1 MSLPKQNGEAMK
13 TTQMRTVRRVGTFL
27 FLGSVVVGCVATAEA
42 ATQKTASPSEPAPV
56 LTSTAGLLSPGFLS
70 TSGNQIV
77 DSTGHPQR
85 LACVGY
91 NEPGK
96 DIVGD
101 VAGMKKAGF
110 NCLRYPFDE
119 RALRS
124 TFPEMDAIVAAARPL
139 GMKVI
144 FDHHVDDSKELCGGQ
159 QQNGLWFDSG
169 EGSNNTDGCG
179 DQRNGNPGAI

>member
-1 MSLPKQNGEAMK
+1 MKIELAKTKQHVWMSL
-13 TTQMRTVRRVGTFL
+13 L
-27 FLGSVVVGCVATAEA
+27 LGSALVGCVAA
-42 ATQKTASPSEPAPV
+42 AAVAIQNVPPAPQPKPVAISTAS
-56 LTSTAGLLSPGFLS
+56 LLPPGFLS

-91 NEPGK
+91 NEPSK

-119 RALRS
+119 QALHS
-124 TFPEMDAIVAAARPL
+124 TFAEMDAIVAAAKPL

-144 FDHHVDDSKELCGGQ
+144 FDHHVDDSKGLCGGQ
-159 QQNGLWFDSG
+159 QENGLWFDSG
-169 EGSNNTDGCG
+169 EGSNNSDECG
-179 DQRNGNPGAI
+179 DEGTVTREKFKAD

>member
-1 MSLPKQNGEAMK
+1 M
-13 TTQMRTVRRVGTFL
+13 
-27 FLGSVVVGCVATAEA
+27 
-42 ATQKTASPSEPAPV
+42 
-56 LTSTAGLLSPGFLS
+56 
-70 TSGNQIV
+70 

-91 NEPGK
+91 NEPSK

-179 DQRNGNPGAI
+179 DRGTVTRAQFKADWVAVAKHYAGNSTVIAFDLDNEPLVWERIRPRSIGAAAVPQTS